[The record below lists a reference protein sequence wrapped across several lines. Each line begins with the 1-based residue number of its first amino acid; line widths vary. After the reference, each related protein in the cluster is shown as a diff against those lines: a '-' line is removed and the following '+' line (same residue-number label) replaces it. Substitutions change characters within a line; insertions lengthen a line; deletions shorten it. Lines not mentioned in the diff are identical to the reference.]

1 MMLLFQ
7 AFKLYSR
14 YNAPLNKCA
23 FSSEKYALLTR
34 NTCFCQKSVLLVRI
48 CSYIATPMTM
58 EHKVIKHPCL
68 QISTPADLKTLQ
80 WVWARNK
87 VTAYKAPLHTKNDQE
102 LKPFI
107 LKTLFGNI
115 MSRGAY
121 YMCDHKILDLNIEQ
135 SRSP

>member
-1 MMLLFQ
+1 
-7 AFKLYSR
+7 
-14 YNAPLNKCA
+14 
-23 FSSEKYALLTR
+23 
-34 NTCFCQKSVLLVRI
+34 
-48 CSYIATPMTM
+48 MTM
-58 EHKVIKHPCL
+58 GHKVIKHHCL

-107 LKTLFGNI
+107 LKNLSGNI

>member
-7 AFKLYSR
+7 AFKSYSR

-48 CSYIATPMTM
+48 YSYIATPMTM
-58 EHKVIKHPCL
+58 GHKVIKHPCL

-80 WVWARNK
+80 CCAKKMNSMQ
-87 VTAYKAPLHTKNDQE
+87 L
-102 LKPFI
+102 
-107 LKTLFGNI
+107 
-115 MSRGAY
+115 SRGLY
-121 YMCDHKILDLNIEQ
+121 FSLPC
-135 SRSP
+135 